1 MGAHVAAVPN
11 HQSGRVTP
19 LGTRAAVAFFGA
31 FGYELDPTPLSDADR
46 ATIAAQIAFHKVH
59 RELFQYGRFVRL
71 RSPFDGDGNRT
82 AWMVVSA
89 DRAAAIVLYVQTLNH
104 PTPPTDHLRLRGLD
118 PARVYAVSA
127 WPDADDAVVRDNTGQ
142 RGGDELMSIGLSL
155 GAHRQDA
162 ATWGDFR
169 AWLFVLEAR

>member
-1 MGAHVAAVPN
+1 MRAAVPN
-11 HQSGRVTP
+11 HQNGRITP
-19 LGTRAAVAFFGA
+19 IGTRAAVAFFGA
-31 FGYELDPTPLSDADR
+31 FGYELDPTALSDTDR
-46 ATIAAQIAFHKVH
+46 ATVAAQIAFYKIH

-89 DRAAAIVLYVQTLNH
+89 DRARAIVLYVQALNH

-127 WPDADDAVVRDNTGQ
+127 SPDGDDARSSATTPA
-142 RGGDELMSIGLSL
+142 S
-155 GAHRQDA
+155 AA
-162 ATWGDFR
+162 ATS
-169 AWLFVLEAR
+169 